1 MNKIL
6 LTTAALAAFALTT
19 TLSAVGPASAD
30 DKRLLIGS
38 TSASSSQY
46 GYFVALGQL
55 INDKVPG
62 VTASVAETGAT
73 LDNLRRMQR
82 GQVDLGLVTTNVVQH
97 ARAGT
102 NEFEGKVQE
111 APILFVYSPAPQNV
125 VVRKDAGLK
134 SLADLAGQRFNP
146 GIRGSATEATAESV
160 LKTLGIA
167 PEIVRGSTTDVV
179 DQVKDSRIVGYVKSG
194 AGNRLDS
201 SSLDINTFTPVD
213 VLSLSDAQADTLR
226 QEMKDITVVD
236 IADAG
241 AGIAP
246 YKTWS
251 FALAVSARPEMEE
264 ETAYQITKAAVE
276 DETVQ
281 SNALSS
287 LKGVDLA
294 ALTMEYAT
302 VPLHPGAARYY
313 REIGLDIPE
322 QLLPTAK

>member
-1 MNKIL
+1 MKRTIL
-6 LTTAALAAFALTT
+6 AAAALAA
-19 TLSAVGPASAD
+19 LSFTVAGPANAQ

-62 VTASVAETGAT
+62 VSASVAETGAT

-97 ARAGT
+97 ASQGT
-102 NEFEGKVQE
+102 NEFEGKAQQ

-125 VVRKDAGLK
+125 VVRKDADVGTL
-134 SLADLAGQRFNP
+134 SDLDGKRFNP
-146 GIRGSATEATAESV
+146 GIRGSATEATAQAVFE
-160 LKTLGIA
+160 TLGIT
-167 PEIVRGSTTDVV
+167 PEFVPGSTTDVV
-179 DQVKDSRIVGYVKSG
+179 DQVKDNRIVGYVKSG
-194 AGNRLDS
+194 AGEKLDA
-201 SSLDINTFTPVD
+201 SSLDINTFTPITV
-213 VLSLSDAQADTLR
+213 VSLTDEQAATLKDK
-226 QEMKDITVVD
+226 MKDISVVE

-241 AGIAP
+241 QGIPP

-251 FALAVSARPEMEE
+251 FALAVSASPDMDE

-281 SNALSS
+281 ANALASQ
-287 LKGVDLA
+287 KGVDLA
-294 ALTMEYAT
+294 KLTMQYAT

-313 REIGLDIPE
+313 EEKGIEIPE
-322 QLLPTAK
+322 ALRPQAN